1 MSTDALVA
9 MPQWPHV
16 VRRTVPSVS
25 RRTRAVLEALFVTF
39 LWSSS
44 YVFIEIG
51 LADIPA
57 LTFAGLRY
65 ALAAVVLLP
74 SFVRG
79 GHHRTVR
86 RAGPREAGLLVALG
100 LTLYAVTQGA
110 QFVALGHLE
119 VATVSLVLTFTPV
132 AVALGGAAALS
143 ETPTARQWV
152 GIGVLLAGVP
162 LYFRPWAGPLGSPF
176 GLAVMGVGLLG
187 NAAGS
192 VLGRRV
198 NREADLS
205 PVAVT
210 TVSMGVGSA
219 ILLATGVAVQGLPAL
234 SLADWAIVAWLA
246 VVNTAGAFTLWNR
259 TLRTLSA
266 VESSVLN
273 NTMLVQ
279 VAVLGW
285 LFLGE
290 SIRPHE
296 IAGILVVSA
305 GVLLVQLRSAGR

>member
-1 MSTDALVA
+1 
-9 MPQWPHV
+9 MPELSRV
-16 VRRTVPSVS
+16 VRNLLPSPS
-25 RRTRAVLEALFVTF
+25 RHTSAVLEGLFVTF

-44 YVFIEIG
+44 YVFVKVG
-51 LADIPA
+51 LDDIPA

-65 ALAAVVLLP
+65 SLAAVVLLP
-74 SFVRG
+74 WFVRR
-79 GHHRTVR
+79 GHHRSVR
-86 RAGPREAGLLVALG
+86 RANLREAGLLVALG
-100 LTLYAVTQGA
+100 VTLYAVTQGA

-119 VATVSLVLTFTPV
+119 ASTVSLVLTFTPV
-132 AVALGGAAALS
+132 VVALGGVAALS
-143 ETPTARQWV
+143 ETPEAGQWA
-152 GIGVLLAGVP
+152 GIAVLLAGVS

-176 GLAVMGVGLLG
+176 GLAVMALGLFG

-198 NREADLS
+198 NRDAAL
-205 PVAVT
+205 PPLAVT
-210 TVSMGVGSA
+210 TVSMAVGSA
-219 ILLATGVAVQGLPAL
+219 LLLSTGIAVQGLPTL
-234 SLADWAIVAWLA
+234 SLADWTIVAWLA
-246 VVNTAGAFTLWNR
+246 VVNTAGAFTLWNH

-290 SIRPHE
+290 PIRPHE
-296 IAGILVVSA
+296 LAGILVVSA
-305 GVLLVQLRSAGR
+305 GVLVVQLRSVRR